1 MRRKKISI
9 IGAGFSGISA
19 ATTLAKEGHE
29 VHAYEKNSLPGG
41 RARNFSSQGFTFDMG
56 PTWYWM
62 PDIFEKYFSYFG
74 KKVSDYYTLER
85 VSPSYRTFFGTNDY
99 IDLPSSLE
107 EVCELFESLEEGSSK
122 KLKKFLKDSEYKY
135 DVGINKLVQKPA
147 KSVTE
152 FFDFSIMLSAL
163 KLDILKSM
171 TSYIK
176 RNFKHPR
183 LIRLLEFPVIFLGA
197 TPKNTPALYSLM
209 NYADISLGTWYPIG
223 GMFSVVQ
230 GMVKLAEEL
239 GVKFHYNQP
248 VKNLNINNKGKIVS
262 IAVNGHLEDTDFI
275 IGSADYNHIEMSLL
289 PERMRNYSNDYW
301 EKRDMAPSALLYYV
315 GVNKPLKNLEHHN
328 LFFDTDFDIHASEIY
343 DKPQWPSDP
352 ALYVSCPSKTDKTIA
367 PENHEN
373 LIILIPVAPGLKDTE
388 EIREKYYDISIRR
401 FEKLTNQ
408 KIKENIVFKRSY
420 AQSNFI
426 EDYNSFKGNAY
437 GLANTLRQTAF
448 LKPKIYNRK
457 IKNLFYAGQLTTPGP
472 GVPPTII
479 SGQVAA
485 REVIKTINAN

>member
-1 MRRKKISI
+1 MQRKKISI

-19 ATTLAKEGHE
+19 ASTLAKEGHE
-29 VHAYEKNSLPGG
+29 VHVYEKNSLPGG
-41 RARNFSSQGFTFDMG
+41 RARNFTSHGFTFDMG

-62 PDIFEKYFSYFG
+62 PDVFEKYFSYFG
-74 KKVSDYYTLER
+74 KNVNDYYTLER
-85 VSPSYRTFFGTNDY
+85 LSPSYRTFFGAGDY

-107 EVCELFESLEEGSSK
+107 EVYHLFENLEKGSSG
-122 KLKKFLKDSEYKY
+122 KLKKFLKDSEFKY
-135 DVGINKLVQKPA
+135 NVGINKLVQKPA

-152 FFDFSIMLSAL
+152 FFDFSIILSAL

-209 NYADISLGTWYPIG
+209 NYADINLGTWYPIG
-223 GMFSVVQ
+223 GMYSVVK
-230 GMVKLAEEL
+230 GMVRLAEEL
-239 GVKFHYNQP
+239 GVQFHYDQP
-248 VKNLNINNKGKIVS
+248 VKNLILNKKNLIESV
-262 IAVNGHLEDTDFI
+262 AVNNHLESSDYV
-275 IGSADYNHIEMSLL
+275 IGSADYNHIETNLIPKSL
-289 PERMRNYSNDYW
+289 RNYSNDYW

-315 GVNKPLKNLEHHN
+315 GVDKPLKNLQHHN

-343 DKPQWPSDP
+343 DRPQWPSNP
-352 ALYVSCPSKTDKTIA
+352 ALYVSCASKTDKTIA

-373 LIILIPVAPGLKDTE
+373 IIILIPVAPGMKDTE
-388 EIREKYYDISIRR
+388 EIKEKYYNLSISRL
-401 FEKLTNQ
+401 EALTNQ
-408 KIKENIVFKRSY
+408 KIKENIIFKRSY
-420 AQSNFI
+420 AQTNFI

-448 LKPKIYNRK
+448 LKPKIYNKR

-485 REVIKTINAN
+485 KEIIKLINAN

>member
-1 MRRKKISI
+1 MPRKKISI

-19 ATTLAKEGHE
+19 ATTLAKEGLEIH
-29 VHAYEKNSLPGG
+29 VYEKNSKPGG
-41 RARNFSSQGFTFDMG
+41 RARNFEEKGFTFDMG

-62 PDIFEKYFSYFG
+62 PDIFENYFSYFG
-74 KKVSDYYTLER
+74 KNVSEYYQLER
-85 VSPSYRTFFGTNDY
+85 VSPSYRTFFGINDY
-99 IDLPSSLE
+99 VDLPSALE
-107 EVCELFESLEEGSSK
+107 EVYKLFESLEKGSSD

-135 DVGINKLVQKPA
+135 DVGINKLVKKPA
-147 KSVTE
+147 KSITE
-152 FFDFSIMLSAL
+152 FFDFSIILSAL

-176 RNFKHPR
+176 KNFKHPR
-183 LIRLLEFPVIFLGA
+183 IIRLLEFPVIFLGA

-223 GMFSVVQ
+223 GMHSVVE

-239 GVKFHYNQP
+239 GVQFHYNQP
-248 VKNLNINNKGKIVS
+248 VEKIVVEKNLIDSVLINNYQEHTDYV
-262 IAVNGHLEDTDFI
+262 IA
-275 IGSADYNHIEMSLL
+275 SADYNYVEKNLL
-289 PERMRNYSNDYW
+289 PENLRNYTDDYW
-301 EKRDMAPSALLYYV
+301 ENRDMAPSALLYYI
-315 GVNKPLKNLEHHN
+315 GVDKTLDNLQHHN
-328 LFFDTDFDIHASEIY
+328 LFFDTDFDVHASEIY
-343 DKPQWPSDP
+343 DHPKWPSDP
-352 ALYVSCPSKTDKTIA
+352 ALYVSCATKTDKSVA
-367 PENHEN
+367 PNNQEN

-388 EIREKYYDISIRR
+388 EIREKYYNLAMNRL
-401 FEKLTNQ
+401 EVLTNQ
-408 KIKENIVFKRSY
+408 KIKEHVIFKRSY

-448 LKPKIYNRK
+448 LKPKIFNKK

-485 REVIKTINAN
+485 KEVIKLINAN